1 MLEQRA
7 GLRKTEL
14 GKLKSGGASYDV
26 VTRLK
31 ALLVRKDILI
41 HLRTCMP
48 RFEETFETFMADSW
62 FSRFY
67 IAPDGSLISPTE
79 TCKDAEDSDEAPV
92 VSEVSTFT
100 AYTPLMNLL
109 QKINRGSFEAS
120 ICKIARESVPGSMVS
135 MILKIVA
142 FGFQVEVCVCV
153 CLYGSIGYLVHP
165 FPSPRKSTQ
174 PEHDQQ
180 RGCLGEINLPLG
192 LM

>member
-1 MLEQRA
+1 
-7 GLRKTEL
+7 
-14 GKLKSGGASYDV
+14 
-26 VTRLK
+26 
-31 ALLVRKDILI
+31 
-41 HLRTCMP
+41 
-48 RFEETFETFMADSW
+48 
-62 FSRFY
+62 
-67 IAPDGSLISPTE
+67 
-79 TCKDAEDSDEAPV
+79 
-92 VSEVSTFT
+92 
-100 AYTPLMNLL
+100 MNLL